1 VQVQVRSMRDNPGT
15 LREFETVY
23 ILKPDTAEDRIAQLN
38 QRMRTLIEEKGGK
51 LLKVDNWGKRRL
63 AYEVHKQLKGIYLV
77 WRYLAPSALPNE
89 ISRQLRLQDAV
100 IRHLTLFYGD
110 NVRPDLRQPEVD
122 DEKFAAAGKVGPDE
136 EEIAMG
142 AAPAFGEEGEGGDV
156 EAPESPEAGVEA
168 GAQAEAEAENESAP
182 GEDAQSDV
190 VAEAAPAGD
199 VEAAAPDRTA
209 SAAGPAKK
217 TGADTT
223 SDEKAPAKPARGKKS
238 NEA

>member
-1 VQVQVRSMRDNPGT
+1 MQVQVRSMRDNPGT

-100 IRHLTLFYGD
+100 IRQLTLFYGD
-110 NVRPDLRQPEVD
+110 NVRPDLRQPDVD

-142 AAPAFGEEGEGGDV
+142 AAPAFGEEGEGSEIEG
-156 EAPESPEAGVEA
+156 
-168 GAQAEAEAENESAP
+168 EAETEGAGGESGDAES
-182 GEDAQSDV
+182 
-190 VAEAAPAGD
+190 VAAAGDDGGRATEAADSETP
-199 VEAAAPDRTA
+199 
-209 SAAGPAKK
+209 
-217 TGADTT
+217 TGATTNTDVDTN
-223 SDEKAPAKPARGKKS
+223 SDEKPAAKPARGKQS
-238 NEA
+238 TEA